1 MRVIC
6 ITQARLG
13 SSRLPEKVLKS
24 VSGRSLLDYHCS
36 RVNAARSVDT
46 HIVAT
51 TDTELDRALVEHIH
65 TLDIRPVPQVFCGSE
80 HNVLDRFYQA
90 AIQANANEQ
99 DVIVRLTGDCP
110 LICPKLIDEVVSQHM
125 THNPT
130 GYTHLSLGYWPRGFD
145 VEVFGMPIL
154 TDAWLNASEPQEFE
168 HVTFYMY
175 NRPQSYPIMSVENG
189 QENYAQLRL
198 CIDEPNDLSM
208 FDTLMQT
215 LGGSLVLMSAEEICQ
230 ALFAHPEIAQ
240 INQHVE
246 QIIPSSCDNKDYVQ

>member
-36 RVNAARSVDT
+36 RVSAAKLVDT

-51 TDTELDRALVEHIH
+51 TDTELDKVLVEHINA
-65 TLDIRPVPQVFCGSE
+65 LEMSPAPQVFCGSE

-90 AIQANANEQ
+90 AIQANANEK
-99 DVIVRLTGDCP
+99 DIIVRLTGDCP
-110 LICPKLIDEVVSQHM
+110 LICPGLIDDVVSKHI
-125 THNPT
+125 TDNPT
-130 GYTHLSLGYWPRGFD
+130 GYTHLSLGFWARGFD

-154 TDAWLNASEPQEFE
+154 TDAWLNASEPQELE

-175 NRPQSYPIMSVENG
+175 SRPQSYRIMPVENG
-189 QENYAQLRL
+189 KAAYAQLRL
-198 CIDEPNDLSM
+198 CIDEPNDLKM

-215 LGGSLVLMSAEEICQ
+215 LKGKPALMSGTEICQ
-230 ALFAHPEIAQ
+230 ALLEHPEIAR
-240 INQHVE
+240 INQNIE
-246 QIIPSSCDNKDYVQ
+246 QIQPTTHDKEIL

>member
-24 VSGRSLLDYHCS
+24 VFGRSLLDYHCS
-36 RVNAARSVDT
+36 RVSAAKIVDT

-51 TDTELDRALVEHIH
+51 TDTDLDKTLVEHIN
-65 TLDIRPVPQVFCGSE
+65 TLDIRPAPQVFCGSE
-80 HNVLDRFYQA
+80 LNVLDRFYQA
-90 AIQANANEQ
+90 AIQANATEH
-99 DVIVRLTGDCP
+99 DIIVRLTGDCP
-110 LICPKLIDEVVSQHM
+110 LICPGLIDDVVAQHM

-130 GYTHLSLGYWPRGFD
+130 GYTHLSLGYWARGFD

-154 TDAWLNASEPQEFE
+154 TDTWLNASEPPELE

-175 NRPQSYPIMSVENG
+175 SRPQSYPIMSIENG
-189 QENYAQLRL
+189 HVDYSQLRL
-198 CIDEPNDLSM
+198 CIDEPDDLTM

-215 LGGSLVLMSAEEICQ
+215 LGEELAQMSAVEICQ
-230 ALFAHPEIAQ
+230 ALLAHPEIAQ

-246 QIIPSSCDNKDYVQ
+246 QIIPSSLDEEIV